1 MKPPIVDAPLPL
13 RLRLSRPMTE
23 EELLRFCSAND
34 VLWVEREVNG
44 DLSVKPIGGFRVSSV
59 NLAAGSA
66 LRD

>member
-1 MKPPIVDAPLPL
+1 
-13 RLRLSRPMTE
+13 MTE